1 MKAKLELKMKI
12 KQHARQVDDIKM
24 REKSFYN
31 AQKLWQ
37 KGTLIKHD
45 RVLHKK
51 LFNRVEDARN
61 IWWKSIDK
69 KLELEQ
75 DIKVLEQKV
84 IDDLMKEM
92 M

>member
-1 MKAKLELKMKI
+1 MKQLE
-12 KQHARQVDDIKM
+12 RQIDDIKM

-37 KGTLIKHD
+37 KGLRINHD
-45 RVLHKK
+45 KFLHKK

-61 IWWKSIDK
+61 IWWKSNDK

-75 DIKVLEQKV
+75 DIKILEKKV
-84 IDDLMKEM
+84 IGDLMEGIK
-92 M
+92 